1 MKKILAIV
9 LVLLMALSLFACNK
23 ETTPED
29 TTSEAPAETSSE
41 APSNVPDVPSAEPT
55 VNPTGGEIGMYDP
68 DYDYASNTTYT
79 VQYVVLATQG
89 LYEAFSDAFAHWA
102 TMMNI
107 NYLGMQEYGGDK
119 DAYLSNLPTLAENC
133 DGLLIDP
140 DSQMYTR
147 CAEILDEVGC
157 PWMGCM
163 AAPRDYE
170 AEDMP
175 LLHPFV
181 GFDNY
186 QVGTIFPPKL
196 LEYKEMLW
204 PDVPLEEFGFIE
216 VDFSVA
222 FPLKQREMGCYDTL
236 MTLAPDMAEN
246 RYFIADTA
254 INTFD
259 VDTSSQ
265 VVSTVLSQNPGIEY
279 WLVFAEVDD
288 MAKGAA
294 AALDTMGLTDNSCV
308 MTFGGTGLQIQWDA
322 GVQDAWRAACYLPQ
336 TIYAEPII
344 GALYAFMNGDAT
356 PETLWPNWVNANDAG
371 TSGSYASRLLP
382 YYWIEY
388 DNYQTVIRWSD
399 IYAGSDYYPEYSSE
413 GITRDTY
420 SSQVI
425 VPDYYAG

>member
-9 LVLLMALSLFACNK
+9 LCLLMALSLFACGDK
-23 ETTPED
+23 PSEPADSSEPPATTTQAPN
-29 TTSEAPAETSSE
+29 TSTEPTSSE
-41 APSNVPDVPSAEPT
+41 PVDNSFS
-55 VNPTGGEIGMYDP
+55 GEIGMFDP
-68 DYDYASNTTYT
+68 DYDYSANPTYT

-89 LYEAFSDAFAHWA
+89 LYEAFDAAFKHWA
-102 TMMNI
+102 SKMNI

-119 DAYLSNLPTLAENC
+119 DAYLSNLPTLAKNC

-140 DSQMYTR
+140 DSLMYTR
-147 CAEILDEVGC
+147 CAEILAEENC

-163 AAPRDYE
+163 APARDEE
-170 AEDMP
+170 AADKP
-175 LLHPFV
+175 LLNPFV
-181 GFDNY
+181 GFDHY
-186 QVGTIFPPKL
+186 QVGAIFPPKL
-196 LEYKEMLW
+196 LEFKDKLW
-204 PDVPLEEFGFIE
+204 RDVPIDDFGFIT

-222 FPLKQREMGCYDTL
+222 PPLHDRERGAFDTL
-236 MTLAPDMAEN
+236 STLQPDMAEN
-246 RYFIADTA
+246 RYWVADTS

-265 VVSTVLSQNPGIEY
+265 VVSAVLSQHPEIEY

-294 AALDTMGLTDNSCV
+294 AALDSMGLTDNSCV

-322 GVQDAWRAACYLPQ
+322 DVQDAWRAACFLPQ

-356 PETLWPNWVNANDAG
+356 PDTLWPDWVNASDKGGPDHN
-371 TSGSYASRLLP
+371 YASRILP

-388 DNYQTVIRWSD
+388 DNYKAMLKWSD
-399 IYAGSDYYPEYSSE
+399 IYAGSDFFDYPTEGLDVNSYSA
-413 GITRDTY
+413 R
-420 SSQVI
+420 VA
-425 VPDYYAG
+425 VPNYYAG

>member
-9 LVLLMALSLFACNK
+9 LVLLMALTLFACNK
-23 ETTPED
+23 PAASD
-29 TTSEAPAETSSE
+29 TSEPPASTSETPTE
-41 APSNVPDVPSAEPT
+41 AKPSNIPDTPTVEPT
-55 VNPTGGEIGMYDP
+55 VNPFGGEIGMYDP
-68 DYDYASNTTYT
+68 EYDYSANPTYK

-89 LYEAFSDAFAHWA
+89 LYEAFSDAFEHWA

-107 NYLGMQEYGGDK
+107 EYLGMQEYGGDK
-119 DAYLSNLPTLAENC
+119 DAYLSNLPTLATNA
-133 DGLLIDP
+133 DGLLVDP

-147 CAEILDEVGC
+147 VAEILDEQGC

-170 AEDMP
+170 ADGMP
-175 LLHPFV
+175 LIHPFV

-186 QVGTIFPPKL
+186 AVGTIFPPKL
-196 LEYKEMLW
+196 LEYKDKLW
-204 PDVPLEEFGFIE
+204 PDVPTEEFGFIT

-222 FPLKQREMGCYDTL
+222 FPLKQREMGALDTL
-236 MTLAPDMAEN
+236 KTLEPDMAEN
-246 RYFIADTA
+246 RYWVADTA

-265 VVSTVLSQNPGIEY
+265 VVSAILSQHPEIEY

-294 AALDTMGLTDNSCV
+294 AALDSIGLTDNSVV

-356 PETLWPNWVNANDAG
+356 AEDIWPNWVNVNDKG
-371 TSGSYASRLLP
+371 GPDHNYASRLLP

-388 DNYQTVIRWSD
+388 DNYKAMIKWSD
-399 IYAGSDYYPEYSSE
+399 IYAGSNYF
-413 GITRDTY
+413 
-420 SSQVI
+420 
-425 VPDYYAG
+425 PDYPAEIGRASCRERV